1 MGIFFERTND
11 KQNSKLVIFKGL
23 TISFTIVV
31 LSIMSFFYG
40 MDDNLYFNLVVSL
53 FLLLFGVE
61 QIPKR
66 KKLAYI
72 LFFISTVFIFVNFLY
87 PLVSEAK

>member
-1 MGIFFERTND
+1 MGIFFEKNND
-11 KQNSKLVIFKGL
+11 KQNSKLLIFTNL

-40 MDDNLYFNLVVSL
+40 MDEKLYFNLVASL

-66 KKLAYI
+66 KKLSYI
-72 LFFISTVFIFVNFLY
+72 LFFISTVFIFVNILY